1 MRLDPFIID
10 LLYEH
15 DCVII
20 PEFGGLVANYKSAKL
35 NGITHVIHPPTK
47 AIGFNP
53 SLKYNDGLLT
63 NYVSSVLAIPY
74 KEAAEFVASTVSDFR
89 NQMLENGRFSIDRVG
104 VFYKDRFGQTQ
115 FIPEEKENFLLSSY
129 GLQPIQLRL
138 LNGAEVPDTT
148 KVIPMYSPAAR
159 RWKVAAAVLLP
170 ALLAGSWFLASR
182 ASQHGEM
189 GFGFQN
195 PFGETRK
202 QTAFTPSNSKWDL
215 VMQMPSYRYEDELPT
230 QLPTTSVTD
239 VDVLSAT
246 SQPAIDAS
254 NPISAGDVKSEE
266 TRPVAKKTAASD
278 DNVPSVV
285 DLEKAYSVIGGAFQ
299 IKENGQRLIQ
309 QLRAQG
315 YDAQFAGMRDNLHL
329 VAYGHFSNR
338 EEAEAVKVK
347 VQATGAKAWIRTNQ

>member
-15 DCVII
+15 DCVVI

-35 NGITHVIHPPTK
+35 NGFTHVIQPPAK

-63 NYVSSVLAIPY
+63 NYISSVLAISY
-74 KEAAEFVASTVSDFR
+74 KEASDLVATTVADFR
-89 NQMLENGRFSIDRVG
+89 TQMLENGRFSIDRVG
-104 VFYKDRFGQTQ
+104 VFYKDRLGQTQ
-115 FIPEEKENFLLSSY
+115 FIPEEQENFLLSSY

-138 LNGAEVPDTT
+138 LNGAEAPDTA
-148 KVIPMYSPAAR
+148 KVIPMYSLAAR

-170 ALLAGSWFLASR
+170 VFLAGSWFLASR

-195 PFGETRK
+195 PFSEPRK
-202 QTAFTPSNSKWDL
+202 QSTFTPSNTGWEL
-215 VMQMPSYRYEDELPT
+215 AMQFPAYRYED
-230 QLPTTSVTD
+230 QLMAQLSTASIAD
-239 VDVLSAT
+239 VDVLPAP
-246 SQPAIDAS
+246 SQLS
-254 NPISAGDVKSEE
+254 NNALTIAGVKSDE
-266 TRPVAKKTAASD
+266 TKPVAKKTSASD
-278 DNVPSVV
+278 DNAPSVV

-309 QLRAQG
+309 QLRDQG

-329 VAYGHFSNR
+329 VAYGHFSKR
-338 EEAEAVKVK
+338 EEAEAVKAK

>member
-1 MRLDPFIID
+1 
-10 LLYEH
+10 
-15 DCVII
+15 
-20 PEFGGLVANYKSAKL
+20 L
-35 NGITHVIHPPTK
+35 NGSTHVIQPPAK

-63 NYVSSVLAIPY
+63 NYISSVLAVSY
-74 KEAAEFVASTVSDFR
+74 KEASDLVANTVADFR
-89 NQMLENGRFSIDRVG
+89 TQMLENGRFSIDRVG
-104 VFYKDRFGQTQ
+104 VFYKDRLGQTQ
-115 FIPEEKENFLLSSY
+115 FIPEEQENFLLSSY

-148 KVIPMYSPAAR
+148 KVIPMYSPASR

-202 QTAFTPSNSKWDL
+202 QSAFTPTNSKWDL
-215 VMQMPSYRYEDELPT
+215 VMQMPSYRYEDELRT
-230 QLPTTSVTD
+230 QLSTASVTD

-246 SQPAIDAS
+246 SQPAKDPFS
-254 NPISAGDVKSEE
+254 PISAGDVKSDE
-266 TRPVAKKTAASD
+266 TKPVFKKTGASD
-278 DNVPSVV
+278 EIALSVA

-299 IKENGQRLIQ
+299 VKDNGQRLIE

-329 VAYGHFSNR
+329 VAYGHYSKR
-338 EEAEAVKVK
+338 EEAEAVKAK
-347 VQATGAKAWIRTNQ
+347 VQAAGAKAWIRTNQ

>member
-15 DCVII
+15 DCVVI

-35 NGITHVIHPPTK
+35 NGLTHVIQPPAK

-63 NYVSSVLAIPY
+63 NYISSVLAVSY
-74 KEAAEFVASTVSDFR
+74 KEASDLVATTVADFR
-89 NQMLENGRFSIDRVG
+89 AQMLENGRFSIDRVG

-115 FIPEEKENFLLSSY
+115 FIPEEQENFLLSSY

-138 LNGAEVPDTT
+138 LNGAEVPDTA
-148 KVIPMYSPAAR
+148 KVIPMQSHTAH

-170 ALLAGSWFLASR
+170 VFLAGSWFLASR
-182 ASQHGEM
+182 VSRQGEM

-202 QTAFTPSNSKWDL
+202 QSAFIPSNSKWDL
-215 VMQMPSYRYEDELPT
+215 VMQIPSYRYADELAN
-230 QLPTTSVTD
+230 QLSAAGATNI
-239 VDVLSAT
+239 DVLPAT
-246 SQPAIDAS
+246 AQLANDPSKKIMT
-254 NPISAGDVKSEE
+254 GDVKSDE
-266 TRPVAKKTAASD
+266 TKPVGRKTGASD
-278 DNVPSVV
+278 DNAPSVV

-299 IKENGQRLIQ
+299 VKENGQRLIQ

-329 VAYGHFSNR
+329 VAYGHFSKR
-338 EEAEAVKVK
+338 EEAEAVKAK
-347 VQATGAKAWIRTNQ
+347 VQAAGAKAWIRTNQ